1 MPGLEGT
8 RLGRYRL
15 QQRLGHGGMSEVYL
29 AYDELMHREI
39 AIKVMSSTHADYIE
53 RFQREAEAIGN
64 LHHNHILS
72 AFDYGQQEPWHYLV
86 MPYIDHESL
95 SELLDRGPL
104 TLEHAGELLTQIA
117 SALQHA
123 HEHGILHRDIKPSN
137 ILLRDDHYTYL
148 ADFGLAKAMDGSGSV
163 THTGVLMGTPEY
175 MAPELADGL
184 ASTSS
189 DLYALG
195 ILLYQMVT
203 GRLPFTGDTALAVY
217 LRQMHEQP
225 VPPSRLNPIISQD
238 VEQVILRALD
248 KDPRRRFQTPNDLA
262 QAYQEA
268 LNAKAPLR
276 DTVPSRPPT
285 PRAGVIL
292 SDSGE
297 MPPLYNRISAIED
310 ELAQARGSRY
320 ALAGPYYSDI
330 GVLQADPGFDSA
342 SSTAAQEEKLVL
354 PAPSSHINA
363 AASISADQTIIQQPS
378 SLPFY
383 SPMRRPV
390 RPTNLHDAR
399 YNRNSFMVTG
409 LMGISF
415 LLIIMSVILFA
426 VFAYSSNREAER
438 IRTLTAQAISTNQA
452 NKTDGKQ
459 PTKGIPAT
467 RTAVT
472 RLSPQQV
479 ALATAN
485 AITSAAPAVVDD
497 LSTDFIGGWYV
508 DNTSCTFVGGTYHVI
523 VKQADF
529 LQTCESSTFSFD
541 NAALQVDVSLL
552 SGSNAGL
559 IFRAN
564 DQQYYDFGIDNQG
577 EYFFRRHD
585 PNDAGGGTIID
596 LIPGTKSPAIAP
608 GKRKNTLLVIANG
621 SDFKLFING
630 NFVGEQRDSS
640 YIGGQVGFGVGTLS
654 SVSTGEAS
662 FSNFKEYTVPS

>member
-29 AYDELMHREI
+29 AYDELMHRDI
-39 AIKVMSSTHADYIE
+39 AIKVMSSSHADYIE

-64 LHHNHILS
+64 LHHNHILP
-72 AFDYGQQEPWHYLV
+72 AFDYGRQEPWHYLV

-104 TLEHAGELLTQIA
+104 TLEHAGEMLSQIA
-117 SALQHA
+117 GALQHA

-137 ILLRDDHYTYL
+137 ILLRDDHYAYL
-148 ADFGLAKAMDGSGSV
+148 ADFGLAKAVDGSGSV

-195 ILLYQMVT
+195 ILLYQMIT

-225 VPPSRLNPIISQD
+225 LPPSRLIPTIPQH

-262 QAYQEA
+262 RAYQEA
-268 LNAKAPLR
+268 LLVKAPLR
-276 DTVPSRPPT
+276 DSVPARTPT
-285 PRAGVIL
+285 PRASVAL

-297 MPPLYNRISAIED
+297 MPPLYTETSAVED
-310 ELAQARGSRY
+310 ELAYAPGSRH
-320 ALAGPYYSDI
+320 ALAELYSS
-330 GVLQADPGFDSA
+330 DSKIPRGD
-342 SSTAAQEEKLVL
+342 SVSNAAVQEEKLVL
-354 PAPSSHINA
+354 PAYSLHSNA
-363 AASISADQTIIQQPS
+363 AASTSADQTIVQQPPG
-378 SLPFY
+378 LPAS
-383 SPMRRPV
+383 SPMQRAV
-390 RPTNLHDAR
+390 MPTNHYDAHL
-399 YNRNSFMVTG
+399 NRNSFVVTS
-409 LMGISF
+409 LMGMSF
-415 LLIIMSVILFA
+415 LLIMMSVILFA
-426 VFAYSSNREAER
+426 VLAFSSNRQAER
-438 IRTLTAQAISTNQA
+438 SRALTAQAISTNQA
-452 NKTDGKQ
+452 NRSAGKQ
-459 PTKGIPAT
+459 LTSPPAT
-467 RTAVT
+467 KSGGT
-472 RLSPQQV
+472 RLSPQQLP
-479 ALATAN
+479 LATAN
-485 AITSAAPAVVDD
+485 AITGSSPTLVDD
-497 LSTDFIGGWYV
+497 LSTNFIGGWYV
-508 DNTSCTFVGGTYHVI
+508 DNTSCTFAGGAYHVKAI
-523 VKQADF
+523 QANV
-529 LQTCESSTFSFD
+529 LQTCESSILSFD

-585 PNDAGGGTIID
+585 PNAAGGGTITD
-596 LIPGTKSPAIAP
+596 LIPATRSTAIAP
-608 GKRKNTLLVIANG
+608 GNRKNTLLVIANS

-630 NFVGEQRDSS
+630 TFVGEQQDST
-640 YIGGQVGFGVGTLS
+640 YTGGQVGFGVGTLPS
-654 SVSTGEAS
+654 GNTAEAS
-662 FSNFKEYTVPS
+662 FSNFKEYSLSS